1 MSEQNREKFL
11 RAFANLPLNTRQEI
25 ILVLEEKG
33 VKQPITWEV
42 AYFEIKNNTPRSET
56 ILEKLEA
63 LNLV

>member
-42 AYFEIKNNTPRSET
+42 AYFEIKNNTPRSEM